1 MKPEFKDK
9 RFFRQEPSQLRSK
22 KYQTSIDE
30 NYKKLIAQSKAR
42 LNPTSI
48 HNLGQVIVLEY
59 DKDGNEVE
67 GRARVCIDAQ
77 LILKQSIGKCILYNF
92 PIPSPKKLISVIIK
106 FCQTN
111 ASFQKLIYQIPFNSF
126 LMNYLIYSLLHA
138 PLAKFPALALLMVC
152 S

>member
-48 HNLGQVIVLEY
+48 HNLGQVIVLKLKY

-67 GRARVCIDAQ
+67 GRVRVCIDA
-77 LILKQSIGKCILYNF
+77 
-92 PIPSPKKLISVIIK
+92 
-106 FCQTN
+106 
-111 ASFQKLIYQIPFNSF
+111 
-126 LMNYLIYSLLHA
+126 
-138 PLAKFPALALLMVC
+138 
-152 S
+152 